1 MKNKVPSK
9 VALGL
14 FRIMK
19 KTDSEVQNL
28 FAAAID
34 NGINFFDHAD
44 KYGGDHV
51 CEKRFGESLEINDD
65 LREKIFIQTKC
76 GIRSWEGGDYYDF
89 SKEHILRQVD
99 DSLKALKTDYVDY
112 LLLHRPDTL
121 MEGEEIAEAFE
132 ELSSKGKVVNFGVS
146 NFTPY
151 QIDYVQKHIKQ
162 KIQVNQIQL
171 SIAHTPVIDNGM
183 CMNTVFDG
191 AINRDGGILEY
202 ARINDIALQA
212 WSPMQYGW
220 FEGIFLGN
228 EKFAE
233 LNKEIDILAQKYN
246 VDPITISI
254 AWILRHPAFKQAVI
268 GTTNPERIK
277 KSAMAANIELTRK
290 EWYRLYLTAGHRIP

>member
-1 MKNKVPSK
+1 M
-9 VALGL
+9 
-14 FRIMK
+14 
-19 KTDSEVQNL
+19 
-28 FAAAID
+28 
-34 NGINFFDHAD
+34 
-44 KYGGDHV
+44 
-51 CEKRFGESLEINDD
+51 
-65 LREKIFIQTKC
+65 
-76 GIRSWEGGDYYDF
+76 
-89 SKEHILRQVD
+89 D

-121 MEGEEIAEAFE
+121 MEGEEIAEAFD
-132 ELSSKGKVVNFGVS
+132 ELSSKGKVRNFGVS

-151 QIDYVQKHIKQ
+151 QIEYVQKYVSQ
-162 KIQVNQIQL
+162 KISVNQIQL

-183 CMNTVFDG
+183 CMNTVFEG

-254 AWILRHPAFKQAVI
+254 TWILRHPAFKQAVV
-268 GTTNPERIK
+268 GTTNPERVK
-277 KSAMAANIELTRK
+277 KSAMAAGIELTRK
-290 EWYRLYLTAGHRIP
+290 EWYRLYLTAGHMIP